1 MATMNAVAF
10 GAKKATNFT
19 RVFPNPIGR
28 KKKDNY
34 WKRIISQ
41 RWSKDEGKQEIAA
54 AVVVRKNLK
63 SMKEKGF

>member
-10 GAKKATNFT
+10 REN
-19 RVFPNPIGR
+19 RPISHVFSRIRSEEKR
-28 KKKDNY
+28 KRDNY
-34 WKRIISQ
+34 SQRIISQ